1 MTTAQPA
8 VRYCEQALMYHQ
20 YDHGPVGL
28 YRQFWKYG
36 HTEPAL
42 LHRLWAMSDLI
53 FWFKVG
59 LTCGRSIHL
68 TDGVSTPQ
76 SAPQEP
82 IMAWM
87 HPDFSFQGEKFGK
100 RWDGVDWLNLMVST
114 EAFPWKDASVE
125 WSDQTA
131 IFGHIQKQ
139 TYNFSTSPSCM
150 WTLFQRP

>member
-53 FWFKVG
+53 FDS
-59 LTCGRSIHL
+59 R
-68 TDGVSTPQ
+68 
-76 SAPQEP
+76 
-82 IMAWM
+82 
-87 HPDFSFQGEKFGK
+87 
-100 RWDGVDWLNLMVST
+100 
-114 EAFPWKDASVE
+114 
-125 WSDQTA
+125 
-131 IFGHIQKQ
+131 
-139 TYNFSTSPSCM
+139 
-150 WTLFQRP
+150 